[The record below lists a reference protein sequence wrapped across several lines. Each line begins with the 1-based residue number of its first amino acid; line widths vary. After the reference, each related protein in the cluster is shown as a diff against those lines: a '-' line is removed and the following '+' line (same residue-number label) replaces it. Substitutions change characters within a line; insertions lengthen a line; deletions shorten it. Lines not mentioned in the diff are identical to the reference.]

1 VRVQNLDLA
10 FAAAE
15 SNLALDRLLDADGMA
30 AAGTSMG
37 RYDEKS
43 VMTYVIELRKRT
55 LKRAREGGGP
65 PPPAAPPPEEEEEE
79 MDDDALNALVAQ
91 NLAEEEIT
99 FEA

>member
-1 VRVQNLDLA
+1 MQNLELA

-43 VMTYVIELRKRT
+43 VMTYVIELRKRM

-79 MDDDALNALVAQ
+79 MDDDALNELVAQ

>member
-1 VRVQNLDLA
+1 MRVQNLELA

-43 VMTYVIELRKRT
+43 VMTYVIELRKRM